1 MASINVKF
9 PDGAEKQFDAG
20 VTTEAIAKSISP
32 SLAKRSVAGKFND
45 QIVDYRQPLTTDG
58 SIEIIAADSEDGLN
72 VLRQT
77 AAQVL
82 ANAVKQL
89 FPSIHFG
96 SGEGNANG
104 FFFDTDN
111 PDEDGKQVS
120 EDDLEAISD
129 KMAAIIK
136 QDLPI
141 EREVLSKADA
151 LALVG
156 DNPYQ
161 QDLVNER
168 AAENDGQ
175 VVVYKQGDSLIYQMV
190 PN

>member
-20 VTTEAIAKSISP
+20 VTTEEIAKSISP

-89 FPSIHFG
+89 FPNIHFG

-104 FFFDTDN
+104 FF
-111 PDEDGKQVS
+111 
-120 EDDLEAISD
+120 
-129 KMAAIIK
+129 
-136 QDLPI
+136 
-141 EREVLSKADA
+141 
-151 LALVG
+151 
-156 DNPYQ
+156 
-161 QDLVNER
+161 
-168 AAENDGQ
+168 
-175 VVVYKQGDSLIYQMV
+175 
-190 PN
+190 